1 MEDYSGTTPFG
12 YAIKNGHE
20 DLCIFIMQNK
30 GFKVPKSIP
39 KYSISKESPYVGLNF
54 LLNNVVSLSEFELL
68 KERKKLFLSS
78 EKVKFE
84 KGYSTQESHSPIYYA
99 IEKNMTGVLYMLM
112 ESGFE
117 DISNLFDALEL
128 EEIQW
133 FLNLVNKSNILQIK
147 NAKNKVKAALQ
158 LMNEIIT
165 SKKPKFKSK

>member
-1 MEDYSGTTPFG
+1 
-12 YAIKNGHE
+12 
-20 DLCIFIMQNK
+20 
-30 GFKVPKSIP
+30 
-39 KYSISKESPYVGLNF
+39 
-54 LLNNVVSLSEFELL
+54 
-68 KERKKLFLSS
+68 
-78 EKVKFE
+78 
-84 KGYSTQESHSPIYYA
+84 
-99 IEKNMTGVLYMLM
+99 MTGVLYMLM